1 MFDIMIIVVI
11 MKKNFKQLIYL
22 IKDEYIEQTAFI
34 LLLLWTI
41 SPMVEYIFK
50 NFCTSLYTYYFHFI
64 IYFIGLFG
72 FILYTVHIVK
82 NKIKGKINIK
92 KFIPEILIM
101 ILVILGL
108 VASILSKNTYLS
120 FFGDDYRREGLIIY
134 IMYVGFIL
142 LASVFKN
149 KKYIKIL
156 MKSMI
161 ASCLTITIVPLFNSN
176 FTYIEFSNVFHQFN
190 HYGYYL
196 MINVVLSAFMFLES
210 DKIIKRIIYLIIYI
224 FFLYL
229 LIRNDTFG
237 CFLAILISLI
247 LLFIYSMVKKYKR
260 MNIIMIILIFVI
272 TSLTV
277 SHFDIKI
284 GERVNFKNT
293 QGLVG
298 KNLTTFTK
306 DVKNIVN
313 KDDKGIDKA
322 GTGRGL
328 LWKEAINY
336 TLEHPIFGGGM
347 ECLKSHYMLKN
358 IDYNDRPH
366 NILLQISSFIGIPG
380 AVVYV
385 ALIFYIAIT
394 NLKIMKHDTI
404 HIMIYTTAMTYFISS
419 IVGNSMYY
427 TSPYFMIL
435 LGLLIGFN
443 RCKNEQIRLTK

>member
-1 MFDIMIIVVI
+1 
-11 MKKNFKQLIYL
+11 MKKYFKQLFDL
-22 IKDEYIEQTAFI
+22 IKDEYIEKVSFI
-34 LLLLWTI
+34 LLFLWTI

-50 NFCTSLYTYYFHFI
+50 NFCKSLYTHYFNFI
-64 IYFIGLFG
+64 IYFVGLFG
-72 FILYTVHIVK
+72 FIIYTIYMVK
-82 NKIKGKINIK
+82 NRIKGKISIK
-92 KFIPEILIM
+92 KFIPEILI
-101 ILVILGL
+101 ILLVILGF

-120 FFGDDYRREGLIIY
+120 FFGENYRREGLIIY

-142 LASVFKN
+142 LASVIKN
-149 KKYIKIL
+149 KKYIKLL
-156 MKSMI
+156 MKSI
-161 ASCLTITIVPLFNSN
+161 IISCLTITIVPLFNSN
-176 FTYIEFSNVFHQFN
+176 FTYVGFPNVFHQFN

-196 MINVVLSAFMFLES
+196 MINVVLSAFMLLDS
-210 DKIIKRIIYLIIYI
+210 DKIIKRIFYLIIYI
-224 FFLYL
+224 FFTYL

-237 CFLAILISLI
+237 CFLAVLISFI

-260 MNIIMIILIFVI
+260 INITIIILIFVVA
-272 TSLTV
+272 SLTI

-284 GERVNFKNT
+284 GERVNFNST

-298 KNLTTFTK
+298 KNLTSLTK

-313 KDDKGIDKA
+313 KDDKGSAKA
-322 GTGRGL
+322 GSGRGL

-336 TLEHPIFGGGM
+336 TLDHPIVGGGM
-347 ECLKSHYMLKN
+347 ECLKSHYFLRN

-366 NILLQISSFIGIPG
+366 NIILQISSFIGIPG
-380 AVVYV
+380 AIVYV
-385 ALIFYIAIT
+385 VLIFYVAIT

-404 HIMIYTTAMTYFISS
+404 HIMIYTTAMSYFISS

-443 RCKNEQIRLTK
+443 RCKNKKVRLTK